1 MFEKLFCNFS
11 AHFKGFGKVGNE
23 LSVTHLGFMT
33 GIKQGTLIFA
43 VIVKLMGVAGVKR
56 INIFTSEDQVR
67 KFVCRFQIL
76 PIAVLSHDVFRNIH
90 RVDEAEIDSFL
101 CP

>member
-43 VIVKLMGVAGVKR
+43 VIVKLMGVAGVKG
-56 INIFTSEDQVR
+56 INIFTVEKQSGELIG
-67 KFVCRFQIL
+67 RFQIS
-76 PIAVLSHDVFRNIH
+76 PITVLIHNIFRNIH
-90 RVDEAEIDSFL
+90 RVDKSEIDSFF
-101 CP
+101 